1 MVSLALAAC
10 CPPAFAQTA
19 SSETQRSASVG
30 GEITFGSGHADRG
43 FIVSDR
49 PVIQPEVWVSD
60 HGTDVSLWSSFT
72 LVETTDR
79 SRPMILELELSHD
92 VEWKRLTLTP
102 SVTMVSYH
110 DALSTAYDRTIETW
124 LYLSYDLGPLQLI
137 TNHSLDILANAGAY
151 HGEAG
156 IQSEWHVSPALELG
170 GSFGTGWASAKFNDD
185 YAGVG
190 ISALDYV
197 SAEAWLTVHVSSRFY
212 FGPHIEFSTI
222 VDRRVRV
229 GPDVVRPTYVLIGLA
244 TGGEF

>member
-1 MVSLALAAC
+1 MVCLAVDALC
-10 CPPAFAQTA
+10 SSVFAQTA

-30 GEITFGSGHADRG
+30 AEITFGSGHADRG

-60 HGTDVSLWSSFT
+60 HGADVSLWSSFT

-79 SRPMILELELSHD
+79 SRPMILELELSHE
-92 VEWKRLTLTP
+92 VEWRRLTLTP

-170 GSFGTGWASAKFNDD
+170 GSLGTGWASAKFNDD
-185 YAGVG
+185 YAGAR

-212 FGPHIEFSTI
+212 IGPHIEFSTI
-222 VDRRVRV
+222 VDRRVRA